1 MATTKPLGPAP
12 EEPALE
18 EEPEEAAQLVGP
30 ISDDLRVRI
39 EQETSEIE
47 DDCRIAVRCHAAAA
61 SKWTIIYY
69 ALGLPTVVFAGL
81 AGITALKANAWVA
94 AGLAIAA
101 TISAAANTFLNAG
114 QIANA
119 HAKKRSEYEQLKNE
133 IRHFRNITLEM
144 QRPAL
149 EVVKELTHHSHT
161 RDVLNLES
169 PQVSTRSYARH
180 KRELD
185 KSPPDVS

>member
-39 EQETSEIE
+39 EQETAEIE

-169 PQVSTRSYARH
+169 PQVSTRSYARV

-185 KSPPDVS
+185 KSPSDVS

>member
-1 MATTKPLGPAP
+1 LATTKPLGPAP

-39 EQETSEIE
+39 EQETAEIE

-169 PQVSTRSYARH
+169 PQVSTRSYARV

-185 KSPPDVS
+185 KSPSDVS